1 LKLVPVLGTLVL
13 VGAIVQLILGLQI
26 TGASLNNLIPLHML
40 IGVVGLALVIV
51 LCVIAFR
58 TKTATKY
65 SRIIITVLTLVV
77 LAQVGLGLQLL
88 QGADMTVSH
97 EANGFLIVIL
107 TFATGA
113 STMQSAR
120 KRA

>member
-1 LKLVPVLGTLVL
+1 LKLVPVLGTVVL
-13 VGAIVQLILGLQI
+13 VGAIVQLVLGLQI
-26 TGASLNNLIPLHML
+26 TAASLDNLIPLHML

-51 LCVIAFR
+51 LCIIAFR
-58 TKTATKY
+58 TKTTTKY
-65 SRIIITVLTLVV
+65 SRIIITILAVVV
-77 LAQVGLGLQLL
+77 LAQVSLGLQLL
-88 QGADMTVSH
+88 QGVDMTTFH

-113 STMQSAR
+113 STMQNAR